1 MSSLN
6 RELVD
11 GKYNREK
18 CEATVKGKQRSM
30 GHFSSG
36 RLLRP
41 DVASDRLHI
50 KAPGGRR
57 IILRGF
63 AFSYA
68 LRWQFAPVLE
78 AYMDSPTLIRELN
91 YYNIGELNA
100 VLNMVVLR

>member
-1 MSSLN
+1 M
-6 RELVD
+6 
-11 GKYNREK
+11 
-18 CEATVKGKQRSM
+18 
-30 GHFSSG
+30 
-36 RLLRP
+36 
-41 DVASDRLHI
+41 ASDRLHI

-63 AFSYA
+63 ALSYA

-78 AYMDSPTLIRELN
+78 AYTDSPTLIRELN